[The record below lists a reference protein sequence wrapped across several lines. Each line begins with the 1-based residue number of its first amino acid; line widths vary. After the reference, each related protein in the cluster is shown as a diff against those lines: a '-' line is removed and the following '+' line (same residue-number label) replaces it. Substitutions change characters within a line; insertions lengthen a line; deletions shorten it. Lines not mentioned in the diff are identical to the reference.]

1 MIWPFENDTSAIIK
15 NMAQKSIAFDKKK
28 NLFCISAIVV
38 AVAMIMMSLLT
49 VQNIIHQNQNEV
61 SGLHQ
66 GIFFDITQKDKEN
79 LSSEEGVQ
87 SIGLSCNIKTVEQ
100 NSKEL
105 SLIYY
110 DDTMFNLIQILR
122 ENIQNN
128 QTKLRLQMPFLKVK
142 MSLPKSILQSS

>member
-66 GIFFDITQKDKEN
+66 GIF
-79 LSSEEGVQ
+79 L
-87 SIGLSCNIKTVEQ
+87 
-100 NSKEL
+100 
-105 SLIYY
+105 
-110 DDTMFNLIQILR
+110 ILR
-122 ENIQNN
+122 KK
-128 QTKLRLQMPFLKVK
+128 TKKICRLKKAFKV
-142 MSLPKSILQSS
+142 

>member
-110 DDTMFNLIQILR
+110 DDTMFNLIPDFE

>member
-1 MIWPFENDTSAIIK
+1 MIWPFENDTSAVIK

-105 SLIYY
+105 RIMESVCHRNSRKSCLSRSAARM
-110 DDTMFNLIQILR
+110 TTGQPESRELVWEWQSAEIL
-122 ENIQNN
+122 
-128 QTKLRLQMPFLKVK
+128 
-142 MSLPKSILQSS
+142 

>member
-1 MIWPFENDTSAIIK
+1 MIWLFENDTSAIIK

-110 DDTMFNLIQILR
+110 DDILR